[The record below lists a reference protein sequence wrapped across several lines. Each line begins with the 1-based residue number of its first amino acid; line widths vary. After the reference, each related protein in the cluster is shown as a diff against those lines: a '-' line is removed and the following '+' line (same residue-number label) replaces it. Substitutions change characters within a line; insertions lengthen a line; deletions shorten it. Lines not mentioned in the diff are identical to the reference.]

1 MDERIFQFKAGRP
14 IPDWDWQHR
23 LPLNKPV
30 SSECKDT
37 ATVFRINSTY
47 MDVTDQPYKDR
58 QWVGGG
64 VIICCL
70 GSIGSIYCGNSVI
83 QNPNN
88 TIDSYLITML
98 LLVIGAI
105 SGFAY
110 VAFKYGRDEF
120 FALKRRPI
128 RFNRK
133 EKKLYFI
140 RRRRFFAKSGDGDVT
155 WEIPWS
161 KNSIFCIH
169 RGYAEHRPVY
179 HIRHYEVDEDG
190 NVLRAFAI
198 GRKWEEHENLQ
209 GLLSQ
214 WNYWCW
220 YMNHGPAELPK
231 PPLFFSERESMRESF
246 LFCLYDFGMQPL
258 PPFGTGLALAYLL
271 LIAGFVEFARLAFK
285 YGKDEFF
292 ALKRRPIRF
301 NRKEKKIYAIRH
313 RRFGAKPG
321 EGDITWEVPWNDE
334 AIFCIHRRKASYG
347 YVFHI
352 RHYEV
357 DQNGNVIG
365 WAETAHALD
374 RNEYPEGDKKEMQS
388 WSGETDRAANA
399 LLWEKDIPPKH

>member
-23 LPLNKPV
+23 LALDKPV
-30 SSECKDT
+30 SPECKDT

-64 VIICCL
+64 VITCCL
-70 GSIGSIYCGNSVI
+70 GIIGSIYCGNSVI

-161 KNSIFCIH
+161 KNSIFCVH

-179 HIRHYEVDEDG
+179 HIRHYEVDG
-190 NVLRAFAI
+190 TGKVVRAFAI

-220 YMNHGPAELPK
+220 YMNHGPADLPK
-231 PPLFFSERESMRESF
+231 PLLFFKEKENILESF
-246 LFCLYDFGMQPL
+246 LFCMYDFGMRASAAYRISIM
-258 PPFGTGLALAYLL
+258 PFILLMTSHRLMALWTC
-271 LIAGFVEFARLAFK
+271 R
-285 YGKDEFF
+285 D
-292 ALKRRPIRF
+292 PIWPDAVNKVSVIEPDDPF
-301 NRKEKKIYAIRH
+301 NEPS
-313 RRFGAKPG
+313 GSTP
-321 EGDITWEVPWNDE
+321 V
-334 AIFCIHRRKASYG
+334 
-347 YVFHI
+347 
-352 RHYEV
+352 
-357 DQNGNVIG
+357 G

-374 RNEYPEGDKKEMQS
+374 RNEYPEGDKKEMKN
-388 WSGETDRAANA
+388 WSGEKDPVANA
-399 LLWEKDIPPKH
+399 LLWAQDSPPSINESKQ